1 MAKTTLEMF
10 LKVTGVNKASNELG
24 KVSKVTKDLDKN
36 VKNTNKTNAKFAS
49 GMSSLGKLGIAG
61 AAFFAGK
68 ALINFSKEA
77 LNAAVSAE
85 EAASAFGTVF
95 ADSAERATHFL
106 ENFSNK
112 AGLTVSEAQQLTAIL
127 GSVAQGIGFT
137 ADESADLAIEM
148 TTLAADIASFM
159 NVSQGAA
166 PVLQSFQRA
175 LVGERESLATYGIK
189 ISELEVQTKALMMT
203 GAKNVT
209 QLTRQE
215 KGYATIALITQK
227 AGVMVGDLDRTLEG
241 FANQSRMVGAEI
253 RELKE
258 DIGRQLIP
266 AAEAMLPV
274 FREFTQDVAPILI
287 DMFGKLAEGI
297 TDFILATQRLADVD
311 GSVMHLIKNFG
322 LLADEQRAMID
333 IQDRSRV
340 QEVLNNNELQKK
352 SAALQKQRSLWTV
365 ILPQTRKYGKS
376 LEKDVNP
383 QLKKMSLLLGLVNK
397 ESDLIKELTED
408 RTDAQ
413 QDFNRVAEKEALVTA
428 QEALRK
434 KELKKEIE
442 KLLFFQNKGVD
453 VAEELA
459 VKQEELKLVELD
471 LIRESDDL
479 IDATSRLAEAN
490 TALIEALDPTSKSLG
505 DQLERVIELET
516 ALNGFEPGEFMSTV
530 RLMADTLGLSFETV
544 YDEISGGWL
553 ELMREFQNKPFD
565 EIVLPDSDS
574 GRIPHK
580 GVVMP
585 EGERYAQRG
594 FIDGS
599 GTQGGN
605 DTKKVELDIV
615 LRDEAMQ
622 EIVARVNRT
631 IQFSGDS
638 FVSDF

>member
-1 MAKTTLEMF
+1 M
-10 LKVTGVNKASNELG
+10 
-24 KVSKVTKDLDKN
+24 
-36 VKNTNKTNAKFAS
+36 
-49 GMSSLGKLGIAG
+49 
-61 AAFFAGK
+61 
-68 ALINFSKEA
+68 
-77 LNAAVSAE
+77 
-85 EAASAFGTVF
+85 
-95 ADSAERATHFL
+95 
-106 ENFSNK
+106 
-112 AGLTVSEAQQLTAIL
+112 
-127 GSVAQGIGFT
+127 
-137 ADESADLAIEM
+137 
-148 TTLAADIASFM
+148 
-159 NVSQGAA
+159 
-166 PVLQSFQRA
+166 
-175 LVGERESLATYGIK
+175 
-189 ISELEVQTKALMMT
+189 QTKALMMT

-227 AGVMVGDLDRTLEG
+227 AGVMVGDLERTLEG

-274 FREFTQDVAPILI
+274 FREFAQDVAPILI

-297 TDFILATQRLADVD
+297 TDFILATQRLSDVD

-376 LEKDVNP
+376 LEKDINP

-434 KELKKEIE
+434 KELKKEIQE
-442 KLLFFQNKGVD
+442 LLFFQNKGVD
-453 VAEELA
+453 VAAELA

-479 IDATSRLAEAN
+479 IDATDRLADAN
-490 TALIEALDPTSKSLG
+490 SALDSALDGTSLSLKEQI
-505 DQLERVIELET
+505 DRAIELQT
-516 ALNGFEPGEFMSTV
+516 VYDSFEPGEFVASV
-530 RLMADTLGLSFETV
+530 RTMADVLKIDFAEAMGIAGSAWATLAGKLGVGFAGAGGT
-544 YDEISGGWL
+544 SGGDTISPETIPPINYPSTPGGATGGGQTFDFNINL
-553 ELMREFQNKPFD
+553 TDALGEVIQRENIKIQERGDTF
-565 EIVLPDSDS
+565 VL
-574 GRIPHK
+574 G
-580 GVVMP
+580 
-585 EGERYAQRG
+585 
-594 FIDGS
+594 
-599 GTQGGN
+599 
-605 DTKKVELDIV
+605 
-615 LRDEAMQ
+615 
-622 EIVARVNRT
+622 
-631 IQFSGDS
+631 
-638 FVSDF
+638 